1 MNGSGRASF
10 ALQLHYFRNGMPEV
24 FRSAGRPRVCPF
36 SHGRGRCDRIDG
48 DDFIE
53 RVSDP
58 RDRLIR
64 IERFVA
70 TLCFV
75 VTSCAI
81 SVPGSRD
88 DVLFLCR

>member
-1 MNGSGRASF
+1 MAPAAPPSLCISTTDGHGA
-10 ALQLHYFRNGMPEV
+10 PEV
-24 FRSAGRPRVCPF
+24 LHPAGRPGVGPF
-36 SHGRGRCDRIDG
+36 AHRRGRRDRIDG
-48 DDFIE
+48 DDFVQ

-70 TLCFV
+70 APCFA

-81 SVPGSRD
+81 SVPGIRD
-88 DVLFLCR
+88 DLLFLCR